1 MVERYV
7 IVMNRKTGCTGNEE
21 TRKRKIVIVGTS
33 VVLCCVVLCR
43 ACMEVM

>member
-33 VVLCCVVLCR
+33 VVVLCCVVR
-43 ACMEVM
+43 VWR